1 MSDPRSYVYRYTATK
16 YAYTITFEDSSMPVV
31 IYAYTF
37 DEAKAEAI
45 ARYPNKNWTLTE
57 SS

>member
-1 MSDPRSYVYRYTATK
+1 MTNPRSYVYRYTAHK
-16 YAYTITFEDSSMPVV
+16 NEYVITFEDNSMPVI

-37 DEAKAEAI
+37 DEAKTIAI